1 MTEIQRLLTETI
13 ESLNTR
19 EKRDNKPRFSISFIR
34 KHPGLF
40 IGMYVAFFA
49 TLAVMLQSETLSGS
63 VWLLVVLFILLNG
76 FFFFDVY
83 PRYRYEDID
92 VLDFRVCYNGEWYNT
107 RFVPAALVEAILNS
121 PRVADVHK
129 EQLQKMI
136 VRKGELSFYDILPSL
151 APNQHLKLGLHT
163 RRKALRLGNDNDRF
177 HPSLHEI
184 PALPP
189 YLLPAFFHNQIYFPY
204 TVLIRICW

>member
-107 RFVPAALVEAILNS
+107 RFVPATLVEAILNS
-121 PRVADVHK
+121 PRVADVQK

-136 VRKGELSFYDILPSL
+136 VRKGELSFYDIFTL
-151 APNQHLKLGLHT
+151 ARAEST
-163 RRKALRLGNDNDRF
+163 
-177 HPSLHEI
+177 S
-184 PALPP
+184 
-189 YLLPAFFHNQIYFPY
+189 
-204 TVLIRICW
+204 

>member
-19 EKRDNKPRFSISFIR
+19 EKRDNKPALVSVLSVNIR
-34 KHPGLF
+34 GCLSVCTLLF
-40 IGMYVAFFA
+40 CHHGGDVA
-49 TLAVMLQSETLSGS
+49 VETLSGS

-136 VRKGELSFYDILPSL
+136 VRKGELSFYDIFTL
-151 APNQHLKLGLHT
+151 ARAEST
-163 RRKALRLGNDNDRF
+163 
-177 HPSLHEI
+177 S
-184 PALPP
+184 
-189 YLLPAFFHNQIYFPY
+189 
-204 TVLIRICW
+204 

>member
-1 MTEIQRLLTETI
+1 MTEIQRLLTATI
-13 ESLNTR
+13 DDLNLR
-19 EKRDNKPRFSISFIR
+19 EKRDNRPRFSISFIR

-40 IGMYVAFFA
+40 VAMYAAWLA
-49 TLAVMLQSETLSGS
+49 TLIVMLKSETLVDS
-63 VWLLVVLFILLNG
+63 VWLLVVLFVVFNA
-76 FFFFDVY
+76 FFFFDVN

-136 VRKGELSFYDILPSL
+136 VRKGELSFYDIFTL
-151 APNQHLKLGLHT
+151 ARAEST
-163 RRKALRLGNDNDRF
+163 
-177 HPSLHEI
+177 S
-184 PALPP
+184 
-189 YLLPAFFHNQIYFPY
+189 
-204 TVLIRICW
+204 

>member
-13 ESLNTR
+13 DDLNIR

-40 IGMYVAFFA
+40 IGMYVAWFA
-49 TLAVMLQSETLSGS
+49 TLAVMLQSETLVDS
-63 VWLLVVLFILLNG
+63 VWLLVVLFVVLNG

-107 RFVPAALVEAILNS
+107 RYVPQQLIERIMQS
-121 PRVADVHK
+121 PRVAGEQK
-129 EQLQKMI
+129 TQLQKM
-136 VRKGELSFYDILPSL
+136 VATKGELSFYDIFSL
-151 APNQHLKLGLHT
+151 T
-163 RRKALRLGNDNDRF
+163 RVDTA
-177 HPSLHEI
+177 
-184 PALPP
+184 
-189 YLLPAFFHNQIYFPY
+189 Q
-204 TVLIRICW
+204 

>member
-1 MTEIQRLLTETI
+1 MTEIQRLLNETI
-13 ESLNTR
+13 EEINQR
-19 EKRDNKPRFSISFIR
+19 EKRDNRPRFSISFIR
-34 KHPGLF
+34 NHPGLF
-40 IGMYVAFFA
+40 IGMYLAWFA

-107 RFVPAALVEAILNS
+107 RFVPSALIDKILHS
-121 PRVADVHK
+121 PDIDAQQK

-136 VRKGELSFYDILPSL
+136 VRKGELSFYDVFTLSKTATTQAIS
-151 APNQHLKLGLHT
+151 
-163 RRKALRLGNDNDRF
+163 
-177 HPSLHEI
+177 
-184 PALPP
+184 
-189 YLLPAFFHNQIYFPY
+189 
-204 TVLIRICW
+204 

>member
-107 RFVPAALVEAILNS
+107 RYVPEELIDSILHSPAVET
-121 PRVADVHK
+121 VQK
-129 EQLQKMI
+129 EKLQKM
-136 VRKGELSFYDILPSL
+136 VSTKGQLSFYDVFTLS
-151 APNQHLKLGLHT
+151 
-163 RRKALRLGNDNDRF
+163 R
-177 HPSLHEI
+177 
-184 PALPP
+184 PA
-189 YLLPAFFHNQIYFPY
+189 AA
-204 TVLIRICW
+204 